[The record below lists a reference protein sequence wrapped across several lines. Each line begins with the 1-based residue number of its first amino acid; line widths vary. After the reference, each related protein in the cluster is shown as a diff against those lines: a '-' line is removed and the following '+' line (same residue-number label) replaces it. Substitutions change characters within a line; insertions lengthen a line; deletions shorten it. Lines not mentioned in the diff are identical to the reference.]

1 MSSLTKAYRIKNT
14 GAAQGGQTSTGPNP
28 LTRVSKVSA
37 SLQNAKL
44 PQMSATPKPIPNL
57 PKFSELAALEYKD
70 TLINTIIEEHLL
82 KFGYLEAFDM
92 FAYEADMIK
101 KLHMLN
107 ENMNKKKTPGAVNA
121 SMGMS
126 QSQLGGPPVSV
137 RELQDT
143 ILKVNGDLPTRH
155 LQTERTKLSSQTGN
169 EY

>member
-1 MSSLTKAYRIKNT
+1 MSKAYRIKNS
-14 GAAQGGQTSTGPNP
+14 GAAQGGQASTGPNP

-82 KFGYLEAFDM
+82 KFGYLEAFDI
-92 FAYEADMIK
+92 FTQEAEFRKRTVMQ
-101 KLHMLN
+101 N
-107 ENMNKKKTPGAVNA
+107 EKFDKKKTLAPPPA

-126 QSQLGGPPVSV
+126 QSQLGGPPMSV
-137 RELQDT
+137 RELEDNVM
-143 ILKVNGDLPTRH
+143 KVAG
-155 LQTERTKLSSQTGN
+155 E
-169 EY
+169 E